1 MKSTNTP
8 VRLWDYAWQY
18 VSEVRSLTAMKHM
31 YLDGSTPFE
40 KVCGYRPDISEFI
53 MFSWYEFVWYFTAQ
67 DNERNQLGRGLVRLL
82 I

>member
-1 MKSTNTP
+1 MKSTNIP